1 MNVLIT
7 GFKGFIGSNLISFFK
22 KYHSSNI
29 EVDGFNQKLS
39 KTPEYPDC
47 SKYDWVIHLGAISS
61 TTEKNVNKIL
71 KYNLDYSIKLLS
83 LCEQNNCNFQY
94 ASSASVYGNTG
105 NFSENGEVYPLNA
118 YAWSKYLFDR
128 YIAQNKNNS
137 KILIQGFRYFNVYG
151 NNEESKGDQASPVTK
166 FTQQAK
172 SSNVITLFEN
182 SNNYFRDFVCVEDI
196 FLVHL
201 SMLNQNV
208 SGVFNV
214 GTGAPIS
221 FQEVGDL
228 ISKKYNADINYIPMP
243 ENLKDQYQSYTKSD
257 TSKLE
262 KYVDLNFMSVKDFL
276 LKQS

>member
-7 GFKGFIGSNLISFFK
+7 GSKGFIGSNLISFLK
-22 KYHSSNI
+22 KHHSSGI
-29 EVDGFNQKLS
+29 KVDGFDQDLS
-39 KTPEYPDC
+39 QIPKYPDC

-61 TTEKNVNKIL
+61 TTEKDVNKIL
-71 KYNLDYSIKLLS
+71 KYNLDYSVKLMS
-83 LCEQNNCNFQY
+83 LCESQNCNFQY

-105 NFSENGEVYPLNA
+105 NFSENGPIYPLNA

-128 YIAQNKNNS
+128 HVAKTQSNS
-137 KILIQGFRYFNVYG
+137 KVLIQGFRYFNVYG
-151 NNEESKGDQASPVTK
+151 NNEELKGDQASPVTK

-172 SSNVITLFEN
+172 SSKIIKLFKN
-182 SNNYFRDFVCVEDI
+182 SDNYFRDFVCVKDI
-196 FLVHL
+196 CLVHL
-201 SMLNQNV
+201 SMLSQNV
-208 SGVFNV
+208 SGIFNV

-257 TSKLE
+257 TSKLK
-262 KYVDLNFMSVKDFL
+262 KYFDLNFMSVKDFL